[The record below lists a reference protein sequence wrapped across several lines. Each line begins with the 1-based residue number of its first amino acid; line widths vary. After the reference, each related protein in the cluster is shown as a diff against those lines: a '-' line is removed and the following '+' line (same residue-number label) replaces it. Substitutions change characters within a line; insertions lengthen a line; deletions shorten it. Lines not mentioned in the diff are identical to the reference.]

1 MNLGQNLQMAGGK
14 ASKDL
19 LYKDLALVVP
29 DLSYPD
35 GFYGELQLFL
45 FKNQHSF
52 FEEKYR
58 PPLLKKMILFLSEED
73 GDNLLTVL
81 EGAKGLIQEYKLPN
95 MAAYNKFMLHSKTN
109 RFLPSKS

>member
-1 MNLGQNLQMAGGK
+1 MILGQNLQMAGGK

-35 GFYGELQLFL
+35 GFYEELQLFL

-58 PPLLKKMILFLSEED
+58 PPLLKKIILHLSDED
-73 GDNLLTVL
+73 GENLLTVL
-81 EGAKGLIQEYKLPN
+81 EGVKGLIQEHQLTT
-95 MAAYNKFMLHSKTN
+95 MVAYNEFMVHSKTN
-109 RFLPSKS
+109 RFLSSK